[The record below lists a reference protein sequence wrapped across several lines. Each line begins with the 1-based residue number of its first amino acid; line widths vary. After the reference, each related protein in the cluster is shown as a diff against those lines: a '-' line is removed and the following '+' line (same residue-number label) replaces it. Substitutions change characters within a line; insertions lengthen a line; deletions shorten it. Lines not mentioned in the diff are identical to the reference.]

1 MIQGMNDATL
11 GSSTG
16 KHTLGQI
23 YIPSFDSAKY
33 QIKLAK
39 TCVRK
44 FSAEFS
50 LNGMRGAAS
59 EYSEDVALI
68 WLRWRNGD

>member
-23 YIPSFDSAKY
+23 YIPSFDSVKY
-33 QIKLAK
+33 QIKLANS
-39 TCVRK
+39 CVRK
-44 FSAEFS
+44 FSA
-50 LNGMRGAAS
+50 
-59 EYSEDVALI
+59 
-68 WLRWRNGD
+68 